1 MDQKLQ
7 VPAAIWTVSRKGDG
21 DKERQDRLF
30 SWSRA
35 TRTPLKLLG
44 AWETTVLKNRSK
56 GPRARLP
63 GESWKGFFLFVCFYF
78 NFITLCWSR
87 AALHTCTYTYIKI
100 VKWLYVANKMWEAM
114 SITCKRC
121 SRVKRWIFSF
131 FFQLDCFRNS
141 ILGESSSWN
150 GDDVEKQWQRHEA
163 QQTHV
168 WTWSMSKE

>member
-1 MDQKLQ
+1 MILSSPITFFFPFCTLKQCKMDQKLQ

-63 GESWKGFFLFVCFYF
+63 GESWKGFFCLFVCILILLHFAGVELLYTHVHIHIHISPLF
-78 NFITLCWSR
+78 WSSFPLSS
-87 AALHTCTYTYIKI
+87 AESTEWSSLGHTAGSHE
-100 VKWLYVANKMWEAM
+100 W
-114 SITCKRC
+114 
-121 SRVKRWIFSF
+121 
-131 FFQLDCFRNS
+131 S
-141 ILGESSSWN
+141 ILFTA
-150 GDDVEKQWQRHEA
+150 VLICPF
-163 QQTHV
+163 
-168 WTWSMSKE
+168 